1 MHGREYRCVGD
12 NCSMEQAYGKP
23 SAIVVASEPF
33 TARRADWMKV
43 ERNAM
48 MVVDETMSISFHH
61 VEMDV
66 EKLDFETIAPE
77 IG

>member
-1 MHGREYRCVGD
+1 MHGREYHCRGEVCV
-12 NCSMEQAYGKP
+12 MEPTFGKP

-33 TARRADWMKV
+33 TARRSDWMKV

-48 MVVDETMSISFHH
+48 MIVDETMRISFRN

-66 EKLDFETIAPE
+66 EKVDFESIAPE

>member
-1 MHGREYRCVGD
+1 MNVVNLVLGIIGGYALGT
-12 NCSMEQAYGKP
+12 MP

-48 MVVDETMSISFHH
+48 MVIDETMTITFHH